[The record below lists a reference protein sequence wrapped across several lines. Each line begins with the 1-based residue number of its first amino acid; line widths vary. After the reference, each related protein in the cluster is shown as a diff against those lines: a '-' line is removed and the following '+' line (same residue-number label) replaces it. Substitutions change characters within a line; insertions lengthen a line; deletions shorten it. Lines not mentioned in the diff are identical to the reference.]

1 MGRIRLRSLYLHKAL
16 GANGLIAA
24 ARVVDVGRVVL
35 HGRSRDT
42 AERQAGA
49 DEQGDKGRTRK
60 QIGHSTAPRYIAA
73 SGCRIASF
81 EFVLACP
88 RL

>member
-1 MGRIRLRSLYLHKAL
+1 MGSCRVSTLDLDEAL
-16 GANGLIAA
+16 GAYGLIAA